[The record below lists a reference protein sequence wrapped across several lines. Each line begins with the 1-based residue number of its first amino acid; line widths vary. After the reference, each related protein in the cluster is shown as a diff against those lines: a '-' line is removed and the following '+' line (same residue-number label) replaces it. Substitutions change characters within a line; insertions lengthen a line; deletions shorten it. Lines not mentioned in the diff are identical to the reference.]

1 MILLSLKIQ
10 MVNNLRRPCWS
21 IFAFLGNF
29 YHFTKIHQKIT
40 HILIKMNEMARKL
53 IRPPPLPDM
62 CAEDPHLICNFE
74 PFFHLPII
82 QFGITE
88 TSLTVLAIE
97 EKN

>member
-1 MILLSLKIQ
+1 
-10 MVNNLRRPCWS
+10 
-21 IFAFLGNF
+21 
-29 YHFTKIHQKIT
+29 
-40 HILIKMNEMARKL
+40 MNEMARKL

-88 TSLTVLAIE
+88 TSLTVLVIE
-97 EKN
+97 RKPEISSINYSAANQLNKF